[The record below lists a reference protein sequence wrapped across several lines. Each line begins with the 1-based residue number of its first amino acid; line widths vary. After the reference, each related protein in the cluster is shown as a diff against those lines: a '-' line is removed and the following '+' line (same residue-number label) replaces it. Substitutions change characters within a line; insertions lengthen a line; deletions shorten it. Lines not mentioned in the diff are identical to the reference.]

1 MKSGI
6 RMKPVLKLLGDIGIL
21 PAVNLDNLAD
31 AVPLGEALVAGDV
44 TAVRVSFSSGA
55 AEETLRALT
64 SGVKDLIVCA
74 EGVSSVDQVKRAVA
88 VGSKCVFTSD
98 FNPEV
103 IGYCIENDIAVV
115 PRVESPTQIEVA
127 LKMNLETVRFFSAVS
142 VDALSQLK
150 TLSALYPGN
159 RYFVPEGIDPKR
171 LCDYFAFDKVHAVGG
186 DWIVDSEL
194 ISAGRFDEITRRAR
208 EAVLDMHGF
217 SLLHLG
223 INCMD
228 AEQSMALAQKMA
240 FLFGFVVRERPN
252 SNFAGLGFELMKQP
266 DRGEKGHIAL
276 GTHDA
281 ARASVFLERKGIRSL
296 SGTERYN
303 DDGTLRRIYLD
314 LDIAGFAVHLRRY

>member
-1 MKSGI
+1 
-6 RMKPVLKLLGDIGIL
+6 MKPVLKLLGDIGIL

-171 LCDYFAFDKVHAVGG
+171 LCVF
-186 DWIVDSEL
+186 
-194 ISAGRFDEITRRAR
+194 
-208 EAVLDMHGF
+208 
-217 SLLHLG
+217 
-223 INCMD
+223 C
-228 AEQSMALAQKMA
+228 
-240 FLFGFVVRERPN
+240 VR
-252 SNFAGLGFELMKQP
+252 
-266 DRGEKGHIAL
+266 
-276 GTHDA
+276 
-281 ARASVFLERKGIRSL
+281 
-296 SGTERYN
+296 
-303 DDGTLRRIYLD
+303 
-314 LDIAGFAVHLRRY
+314 